1 MHNIY
6 KIKNKLLISFI
17 IVFLLLSVYMINNNI
32 TIKDY
37 YNQYNEKSIVSQYEI
52 YKIRYNKSSTTN
64 TFTIENKDYIDN
76 SDMINE
82 YQKSTPLF
90 TVKKNKVV
98 EKDEISF
105 QFFIKSDIKQSSIE
119 EKVSKLQDLE
129 YFITY
134 NKKNQIILFGKV
146 FDDGYVQINKNMRDI
161 RKIEKELDSIMIQVF
176 ALGFFNILLMLYL
189 ILLIRN
195 MKVSAINLND
205 KFEQMQENT
214 KKIAFNDTLTGAA
227 TRLKFDVVL
236 EELVDIST
244 RFEEHQFSVIM
255 IDIDNFKKVNDTFG
269 HDYGDIVLK
278 NVSKVIL
285 SNIRKSDTFARW
297 GGEEFVIIVPL
308 CSLEDTCLFA
318 DKIRELISRLQFEK
332 LEQITCSFGVAE
344 FQKGDD
350 VQSIMKRVDDVLY
363 LAKDKG
369 KNRVEC

>member
-278 NVSKVIL
+278 NVSKVMF
-285 SNIRKSDTFARW
+285 SSMRS
-297 GGEEFVIIVPL
+297 
-308 CSLEDTCLFA
+308 
-318 DKIRELISRLQFEK
+318 
-332 LEQITCSFGVAE
+332 CSFFSSKPVNH
-344 FQKGDD
+344 
-350 VQSIMKRVDDVLY
+350 SITWCNSSFVLPFFST
-363 LAKDKG
+363 L
-369 KNRVEC
+369 VI